1 MMKHADLKEDLKA
14 RGEPRS
20 GLTAKLQHHL
30 YALLVHAAIRGGEAR
45 DTAMPDMNNGGRA
58 PTHDSN

>member
-1 MMKHADLKEDLKA
+1 MMNHADLKEELKA

-30 YALLVHAAIRGGEAR
+30 YALLVHAAVGAATVPRSAAVR
-45 DTAMPDMNNGGRA
+45 NASRRA
-58 PTHDSN
+58 AP